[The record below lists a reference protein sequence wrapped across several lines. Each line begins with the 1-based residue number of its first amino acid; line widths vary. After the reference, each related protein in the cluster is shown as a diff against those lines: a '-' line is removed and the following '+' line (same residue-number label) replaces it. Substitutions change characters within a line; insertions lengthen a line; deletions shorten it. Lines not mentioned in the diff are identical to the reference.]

1 MEWVTTSTILRDL
14 RDTSNDRAWR
24 EFVSRFRAPVV
35 RFAAAQGVPSSQTE
49 DVAQE
54 TLAALAESL
63 RTGRY
68 DRARGRLS
76 AWLFGIAWKQVLK
89 ERTRVRAREQPVGD
103 GADVERAAAASAD
116 EKTAGQDWNTHWER
130 FVAGECVA
138 QMRREFPPDAV
149 HAFELIVRDELSP
162 REAAERMGVPVK
174 FVYNSK
180 HRIVKRMRTLREEFE
195 EES

>member
-24 EFVSRFRAPVV
+24 SFVDRFRTPVV
-35 RFAAAQGVPSSQTE
+35 RFAAAQGVPATQAE

-68 DRARGRLS
+68 DRERGRLS

-89 ERTRVRAREQPVGD
+89 ERARQRRSEHPIGD
-103 GADVERAAAASAD
+103 GADLERAAAAHAD
-116 EKTAGQDWNTHWER
+116 EKTAGDDWNTHWER

-138 QMRREFPPDAV
+138 QVRREFPADAV
-149 HAFELIVRDELSP
+149 RAFELIVRDELSP
-162 REAAERMGVPVK
+162 REAAARLGVPVK
-174 FVYNSK
+174 FVYNAR
-180 HRIVKRMRTLREEFE
+180 HRIVKRMRALREELE
-195 EES
+195 EDA